1 MVFIAVSIAVA
12 LVAADLVALSS
23 RRGDRRRT

>member
-23 RRGDRRRT
+23 RRSQRRQL